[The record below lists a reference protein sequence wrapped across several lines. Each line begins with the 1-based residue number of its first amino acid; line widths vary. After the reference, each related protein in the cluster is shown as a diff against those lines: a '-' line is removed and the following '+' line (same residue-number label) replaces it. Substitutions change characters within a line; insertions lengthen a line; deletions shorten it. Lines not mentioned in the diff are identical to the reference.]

1 MNLPPNLSPEEHAKQ
16 LPLAIFQTNAVAAG
30 QGVGLFPRMARL
42 NHACSH
48 AFNSI
53 YSWRD
58 DEGILVVYALKDI
71 KQGEVSGTPLVIQNR
86 CRECCAGAS

>member
-1 MNLPPNLSPEEHAKQ
+1 MNLPTNLSPEEHAKQ

-48 AFNSI
+48 AFNSV

-58 DEGILVVYALKDI
+58 DEGVLVVYALKDI
-71 KQGEVSGTPLVIQNR
+71 KKGEVSGTPLVIKNR
-86 CRECCAGAS
+86 